1 MREIVLGTA
10 GHVDHGKTSL
20 VRALT
25 GIETDRLQEE
35 KRRGIT
41 IELGFAFLD
50 LPCGHRLGIVDVPG
64 HEKFVKNMV
73 AGVTGM
79 DLLAFVIAADEG
91 IMPQTREHF
100 EICRLLGVKNGLVV
114 ITKKDM
120 VEPDWLEMVIEEV
133 RVFCQGS
140 FLESA
145 PILTVSSVTGEG
157 IEELRQT
164 LDSMVRGQNFSEAFG
179 PFRLPVDRV
188 FAMKGFGAVVTGT
201 SISGRLTLAE
211 DVQLFPGDKTA
222 KVRGIQVHGQSVGQ
236 VEAGHRTAINLQG
249 AETGELRR
257 GMVLAPPASLQSS
270 FMLDCRLLYL
280 AANVKALAHRTRVR
294 VHIGTAEIL
303 GRVSLLDRDQL
314 EPGAEAGAQLLLEEP
329 VAVWPGDRFV
339 IRGYSPV
346 FTIGGGE
353 VLGNLPPRKRKRLG
367 KTDRAYNREMIE
379 ILGGGVV
386 EDILLFHLRE
396 HGALGLTA
404 EQLAPRLGL
413 FGKQLKKVLEPPIS
427 TKKIVV
433 VDSQS
438 QRYLHAEVAAALM
451 AELEQRLGDWHAAWP
466 LLPGMAKEEL
476 RQAFGARV
484 DGRVFQYCLQTLVN
498 KGVVAQEEAI
508 VRLAGHEV
516 RLTVDESQ
524 LRHDMRAWYRDKGL
538 FTPTLRETQE
548 QFTAYPEK
556 RLREV
561 LELLLRD
568 GELVK
573 ISENLF
579 YDKDVL
585 AGLTE
590 RVVAHIREHGEI
602 DAPAFKELS
611 GLTRKFS
618 IPILEYFDRVKLTI
632 RLGDKRVLRKA

>member
-100 EICRLLGVKNGLVV
+100 AICRLLGVKSGLVI
-114 ITKKDM
+114 ITKKDL
-120 VEPDWLEMVIEEV
+120 VEPDWLEMVIEEA
-133 RVFCQGS
+133 RAFCQGS
-140 FLESA
+140 FLENA
-145 PILTVSSVTGEG
+145 PVLAVSSTTGEG

-164 LDSMVRGQNFSEAFG
+164 LDAMVRGQNFAEAFG

-188 FAMKGFGAVVTGT
+188 FAMKGFGAVITGT
-201 SISGRLTLAE
+201 SISGRVALAE
-211 DVQLFPGDKTA
+211 DLQLYPGDETA
-222 KVRGIQVHGQSVGQ
+222 KVRGIQVHGQSVGL
-236 VEAGHRTAINLQG
+236 VEAGRRTAINLQG
-249 AETGELRR
+249 LDSGDIGR
-257 GMVLAPPASLQSS
+257 GMVAATPGALRPS
-270 FMLDCRLLYL
+270 FMLDCRLFYL
-280 AANVKALAHRTRVR
+280 AANSKALAHRARVR
-294 VHIGTAEIL
+294 VHLGTAEVL
-303 GRVSLLDRDQL
+303 GRVSLLDRDEL
-314 EPGAEAGAQLLLEEP
+314 TPGGEAGVQLLLEEP
-329 VAVWPGDRFV
+329 VAVWPRDRFV
-339 IRGYSPV
+339 IRAYSPV

-353 VLGNLPPRKRKRLG
+353 ILGSLPPRKRKRLG
-367 KTDRAYNREMIE
+367 QADRAHNREMIE
-379 ILGGGVV
+379 ILAGGSV

-396 HGALGLTA
+396 HGAAGLTA
-404 EQLAPRLGL
+404 DELAPRLGL
-413 FGKQLKKVLEPPIS
+413 FGKQLKKALEPPIS

-438 QRYLHAEVAAALM
+438 QRYLHAEVAAALT
-451 AELEQRLGDWHAAWP
+451 AGLEQRLRDWHAAWP

-476 RQAFGARV
+476 RSAFAGL
-484 DGRVFQYCLQTLVN
+484 DGRVFQYCLQTLIN
-498 KGVVAQEEAI
+498 SGVVAQEEAV

-516 RLTVDESQ
+516 RLTVDENQ
-524 LRHDMRAWYRDKGL
+524 LRQEMRAWYRDKGL

-548 QFTAYPEK
+548 QFAAYPEK

-579 YDKDVL
+579 YDKDVF
-585 AGLTE
+585 AELTA
-590 RVVAHIREHGEI
+590 RVVAHIRERGDI
-602 DAPAFKELS
+602 DAQAFKELS

-618 IPILEYFDRVKLTI
+618 IPILEYFDRAKLTI
-632 RLGDKRVLRKA
+632 RLGDKRVLRKT

>member
-1 MREIVLGTA
+1 
-10 GHVDHGKTSL
+10 
-20 VRALT
+20 
-25 GIETDRLQEE
+25 
-35 KRRGIT
+35 
-41 IELGFAFLD
+41 
-50 LPCGHRLGIVDVPG
+50 
-64 HEKFVKNMV
+64 
-73 AGVTGM
+73 M

-133 RVFCQGS
+133 RAFCQGS
-140 FLESA
+140 FLEEA
-145 PILTVSSVTGEG
+145 PILAVSSTTGEG
-157 IEELRQT
+157 IAELRQM
-164 LDSMVRGQNFSEAFG
+164 LDAMVRKHNFSEAFG

-201 SISGRLTLAE
+201 SISGRVTLGE
-211 DVQLFPGDKTA
+211 DLQLYPGDQIA
-222 KVRGIQVHGQSVGQ
+222 KVRGIQVHGQSVEQ

-249 AETGELRR
+249 VETDELRR
-257 GMVLAPPASLQSS
+257 GMVVATPAALRPS

-280 AANVKALAHRTRVR
+280 KSNAKALAHRTRVR
-294 VHIGTAEIL
+294 VHLGTAEVL
-303 GRVSLLDRDQL
+303 GRVSLLDRDEL
-314 EPGAEAGAQLLLEEP
+314 KPGAEAGAQLLLEEP

-339 IRGYSPV
+339 IRAYSPV

-367 KTDRAYNREMIE
+367 EADRAKNREMVE
-379 ILGGGVV
+379 ILSSESV

-396 HGALGLTA
+396 HGAVGLTA
-404 EQLAPRLGL
+404 DQLAPRLGL

-433 VDSQS
+433 VESQS
-438 QRYLHAEVAAALM
+438 QRYLHAEVATKLM
-451 AELEQRLGDWHAAWP
+451 AELERRLREWHTAWP
-466 LLPGMAKEEL
+466 LLPGMGKEEL
-476 RQAFGARV
+476 RQALGARV
-484 DGRVFQYCLQTLVN
+484 DGRVFQYCLQSLIN
-498 KGVVAQEEAI
+498 KGVVVQEEAI

-524 LRHDMRAWYRDKGL
+524 LRREMRAWYRDKGL
-538 FTPTLRETQE
+538 FTPTLKETQE
-548 QFTAYPEK
+548 QFAAYPEK

-579 YDKDVL
+579 YDRDVF
-585 AGLTE
+585 AELTA
-590 RVVAHIREHGEI
+590 RVVAHIREHGDI
-602 DAPAFKELS
+602 DAQAFKDLS